1 MMSGRMW
8 MSAVMIAAVGCGGGD
23 AEPGTEGQLPVDT
36 PAAGAAPGGMA
47 GAALDTAL
55 ATLQDSSGAQV
66 GTARFAVADG
76 GVEVQVQVNG
86 LPPGMHG
93 LHIHTTGRCE
103 PTDTAFSS
111 AGGHL
116 NPSDRQHGLENPAG
130 PHAGDLPNLDI
141 GDDGGGTLTATAL
154 RDVADPMAVLLDADG
169 AALVVHANADDQ
181 RTDNGPQGPGNSGAR
196 IACGV
201 ITR

>member
-1 MMSGRMW
+1 MMRGPVW
-8 MSAVMIAAVGCGGGD
+8 LGVLLAGVVGCGGGGD
-23 AEPGTEGQLPVDT
+23 AEPGEGEAMPVDS
-36 PAAGAAPGGMA
+36 PAATGGVTSGGADSA
-47 GAALDTAL
+47 T
-55 ATLQDSSGAQV
+55 ATLQDSTGAQV
-66 GTARFAVADG
+66 GTARFAQVDG
-76 GVEVQVQVNG
+76 GVEVQVEARA
-86 LPPGMHG
+86 LPPGTHG

-116 NPSDRQHGLENPAG
+116 NPNDRQHGLENPAG
-130 PHAGDLPNLDI
+130 PHAGDLPNLEI

-154 RDVADPMAVLLDADG
+154 RDVADPLAVLLDADG